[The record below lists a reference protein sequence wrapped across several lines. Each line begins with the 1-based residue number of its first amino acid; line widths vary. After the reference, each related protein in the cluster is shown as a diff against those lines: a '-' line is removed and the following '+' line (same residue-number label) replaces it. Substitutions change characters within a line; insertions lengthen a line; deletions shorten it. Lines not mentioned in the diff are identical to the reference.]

1 MSWKL
6 ALVALVAA
14 GAALLSGCVVKT
26 AAPAVE
32 GKAYVVNG
40 TVFGTDM
47 YNCEVNNGQPECW
60 PVIEQESAQ

>member
-6 ALVALVAA
+6 AIFALAA
-14 GAALLSGCVVKT
+14 TAALLAGCVTHT
-26 AAPAVE
+26 AAASVE
-32 GKAYVVNG
+32 SKAYIADG
-40 TVFGTDM
+40 SIFGTTM